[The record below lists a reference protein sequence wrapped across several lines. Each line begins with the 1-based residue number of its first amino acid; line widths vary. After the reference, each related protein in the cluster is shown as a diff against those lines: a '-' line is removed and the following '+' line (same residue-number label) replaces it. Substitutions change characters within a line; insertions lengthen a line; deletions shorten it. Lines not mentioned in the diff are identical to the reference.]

1 MTRQSPIFLLP
12 QPSNAVGGSE
22 VQGGCGEQVAGAQ
35 ERATDETVVQEPSTV
50 VGARASYSLFGNPGF
65 WATFLSEEVRR

>member
-1 MTRQSPIFLLP
+1 M
-12 QPSNAVGGSE
+12 
-22 VQGGCGEQVAGAQ
+22 AGAQ